1 MHVLPAINCP
11 HFSCVEE
18 RVALAATFPSSWIH
32 LDVAYGR
39 FSVVATWGNVQEF
52 SMLRARYPHLKFQI
66 HLMVE
71 DPEDVIE
78 KWFDAGAK
86 RAIVHLQSMKDPKK
100 FIDIANEYNAEI
112 MLALDPS
119 IDIDK
124 ALPFLSAFEHFQVL
138 AVYPGPSGQKFKEE
152 SIDKIRALRERR
164 PTATIEVD
172 GGVNESTGKLAAD
185 AGANVLVSGNYIFG
199 SPDPKFAYDRLNS
212 IF

>member
-1 MHVLPAINCP
+1 LVIPSINCP
-11 HFSCVEE
+11 DFKTAENYIRKAE
-18 RVALAATFPSSWIH
+18 KFAKWIH
-32 LDVAYGR
+32 IDVSDG
-39 FSVVATWGNVQEF
+39 EF
-52 SMLRARYPHLKFQI
+52 SNTTSWGSPEELRSLNTNLNVEV